1 VRLVGPFVC
10 WVFIFCLG
18 EVSLSILL
26 PLQSLELAMS
36 AGCFSLL
43 LARHSTKDGM
53 QCAFA
58 ATAAAIVVLLVQ
70 HFVLREVFPTIGVS
84 LAVTI
89 ATGLLTVFAIKL
101 PKSILLPL
109 SVIYGAVFGA
119 SAYEILFYAMNASM
133 VASIACYIGLAG
145 FFGAN
150 VLARFSHPTFEVFC
164 RVGASWIVA
173 ASILM
178 SAFFI

>member
-1 VRLVGPFVC
+1 MGPFVC
-10 WVFIFCLG
+10 WVFIFCLD
-18 EVSLSILL
+18 EATLSILL

-43 LARHSTKDGM
+43 LARHSTRDGM
-53 QCAFA
+53 QCSFA
-58 ATAAAIVVLLVQ
+58 AAAASIVVLLVQ

-84 LAVTI
+84 LGVTI
-89 ATGLLTVFAIKL
+89 ATGLLTVLALKL
-101 PKSILLPL
+101 PRFILLPL

-119 SAYEILFYAMNASM
+119 SAYEILFFAMDISLM
-133 VASIACYIGLAG
+133 ASIACYIGLAG
-145 FFGAN
+145 FLGAN
-150 VLARFSHPTFEVFC
+150 VLTRFTNHTFVVVS
-164 RVGASWIVA
+164 RVGAIWIVA